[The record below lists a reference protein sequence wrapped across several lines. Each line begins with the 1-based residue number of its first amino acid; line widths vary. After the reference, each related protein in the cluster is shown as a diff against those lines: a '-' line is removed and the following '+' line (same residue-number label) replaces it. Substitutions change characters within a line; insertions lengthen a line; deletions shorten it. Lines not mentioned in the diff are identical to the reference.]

1 MEACDLTISPQGK
14 SQASRL
20 RRFRR
25 KLLLGAGVVFAFGGG
40 LLYGATTATTTADVL
55 TIDSPIVFSHV
66 LAEGLEKAMASL
78 PPAAI
83 APIVFNTLADAD
95 IDGNL
100 DAVDGIDGNLVSFVE
115 TTQPQSVAPAD
126 YYCFP
131 APPDAD
137 SSDSVGQTLLAWG
150 AQLNQGSQSQ
160 ISQWMAHLT
169 AEMEAVR
176 WPQIH
181 QQAQLARV
189 PVIMYHDVLE
199 ETEVFFDI
207 TPTRLNEDFRAIQAK
222 NLTPIS
228 LDQLVNHLRTG
239 VPLPEKPVVLTFDD
253 GYVGHYDYVYQLA
266 KYYNYPVAFSIFTD
280 KVDGNIIGRSTV
292 DWDQVQEM
300 AQDPL
305 VTIVSHSVTHPR
317 DLRELSDEDLRDEL
331 EVAKERLEEKLGISI
346 HYFTY
351 PEGNH
356 DERVVEATEAAGYK
370 AALIMRNDSGRFAGE
385 SEDLLTI
392 ERFGESRFYE
402 VIESA
407 WGGPPLSGFKPAQNF
422 EAPIQ
427 RLEVEIDDIPMTLIS
442 GGQVQTIH
450 ADSRY
455 PLTEIVAESDA
466 IAAVDGTFF
475 SLEFLDSNTMIG
487 PVMSR
492 NTGEFVPGD
501 EGDIYKL
508 KDRPLVLMN
517 PKEVKFLS
525 FDPAQHN
532 TLAGI
537 QQEMPD
543 VTDVFVGAGWLVREQ
558 EPQSARTFRNLFAYE
573 EYRFRAF
580 WGINMEGQPV
590 VGATHAQIDSV
601 GLGELL
607 RQAGFYN
614 AVMLD
619 SGASTSLVYQGES
632 LIGFESRTV
641 PHAVAL
647 VPQAVCGS
655 SQ

>member
-1 MEACDLTISPQGK
+1 MEACDLTISSQAK
-14 SQASRL
+14 SQAMLSRL
-20 RRFRR
+20 LRRRFALGAS
-25 KLLLGAGVVFAFGGG
+25 LLLAFGGG
-40 LLYGATTATTTADVL
+40 LLYGARGSGSGDVRVVSSLAFGDGLTNSLGRAT
-55 TIDSPIVFSHV
+55 
-66 LAEGLEKAMASL
+66 ASL
-78 PPAAI
+78 PSAAI
-83 APIVFNTLADAD
+83 APIVFNTIADTD
-95 IDGNL
+95 LDGE
-100 DAVDGIDGNLVSFVE
+100 LVSFIDTPVD
-115 TTQPQSVAPAD
+115 TLQSPAVSADD

-131 APPDAD
+131 ALPASNSID
-137 SSDSVGQTLLAWG
+137 SLGQTLSAWG
-150 AQLNQGSQSQ
+150 TQANQGSQSQ
-160 ISQWMAHLT
+160 ISQWVAHLN
-169 AEMEAVR
+169 AQLESVR
-176 WPQIH
+176 WPQLH
-181 QQAQLARV
+181 ERAQLARV

-207 TPTRLNEDFRAIQAK
+207 TPSRLNEDFRAIQAK

-266 KYYNYPVAFSIFTD
+266 KYYNYPVALSIFTD

-292 DWDQVQEM
+292 DWEQVEEM

-317 DLRELSDEDLRDEL
+317 DLRELSDAELRYEL
-331 EVAKERLEEKLGISI
+331 EVAKERLEDKLGIPI

-356 DERVVEATEAAGYK
+356 DERVVEATEAAGYR
-370 AALIMRNDSGRFAGE
+370 AGLIMRNDSGKFAGE

-407 WGGPPLSGFKPAQNF
+407 WGGPPLPGVKPALNF

-427 RLEVEIDDIPMTLIS
+427 RLDVEIDDLPMTLIS
-442 GGQVQTIH
+442 GGQPKTIH

-455 PLTEIVAESDA
+455 PLTEIVAQSDA
-466 IAAVDGTFF
+466 VAAVDGTFF
-475 SLEFLDSNTMIG
+475 SLEFLDSNVMIG
-487 PVMSR
+487 PVMGQ
-492 NTGEFVPGD
+492 NTGEFIPGSS
-501 EGDIYKL
+501 GDIYKL
-508 KDRPLVLMN
+508 RGRPLVLMS
-517 PKEVKFLS
+517 PEEVKFIA
-525 FDPAQHN
+525 FDPELHN
-532 TLAGI
+532 TLEGI

-543 VTDVFVGAGWLVREQ
+543 VTDAFVGAGWLVREQ
-558 EPQSARTFRNLFAYE
+558 EPQSARTFKNLFAYE
-573 EYRFRAF
+573 EHRFRAF

-607 RQAGFYN
+607 AKAGFYN

-632 LIGFESRTV
+632 LIVFESRIV
-641 PHAVAL
+641 PHAVVL
-647 VPQAVCGS
+647 VPQGDGCGLP
-655 SQ
+655 Q

>member
-1 MEACDLTISPQGK
+1 MEACDLTIS
-14 SQASRL
+14 SQAKSHASL
-20 RRFRR
+20 FRR
-25 KLLLGAGVVFAFGGG
+25 KGMLSVVLLLAFGGG
-40 LLYGATTATTTADVL
+40 LLYGATGERDQPIAAESSTA
-55 TIDSPIVFSHV
+55 FSHELTNGV
-66 LAEGLEKAMASL
+66 GRVVASL
-78 PPAAI
+78 PSAAI
-83 APIVFNTLADAD
+83 APIVFDALTDED
-95 IDGNL
+95 IETVL
-100 DAVDGIDGNLVSFVE
+100 VDFVE
-115 TTQPQSVAPAD
+115 TTEPQTVTTDD

-131 APPDAD
+131 ALPTDTTD
-137 SSDSVGQTLLAWG
+137 NVGQTLAAWG
-150 AQLNQGSQSQ
+150 SQVNQGSQSQ
-160 ISQWMAHLT
+160 ISQWVAHIT
-169 AEMEAVR
+169 AQLDSVQ
-176 WPQIH
+176 WPQLH
-181 QQAQLARV
+181 ERAQLARV

-207 TPTRLNEDFRAIQAK
+207 TPSRLNEDFRTIQSQ

-228 LDQLVNHLRTG
+228 LDQLVNHLTTG

-266 KYYNYPVAFSIFTD
+266 KYYNYPVALSIFTD
-280 KVDGNIIGRSTV
+280 KVDGNIVGRSTV
-292 DWDQVQEM
+292 NWEQVEEM

-317 DLRELSDEDLRDEL
+317 DLRELSDDDLRYEL
-331 EVAKERLEEKLGISI
+331 ETSKTRLEQRLGIPI
-346 HYFTY
+346 DYFTY

-356 DERVVEATEAAGYK
+356 DERVVEATGAAGYK
-370 AALIMRNDSGRFAGE
+370 AALIMRNDSGQFAGD
-385 SEDLLTI
+385 SADLLTI

-407 WGGPPLSGFKPAQNF
+407 WGGPPLAGVKPALNF
-422 EAPIQ
+422 ETPIQ
-427 RLEVEIDDIPMTLIS
+427 RLDVEIDEIPMTLIS
-442 GGQVQTIH
+442 GGQPQTIH

-455 PLTEIVAESDA
+455 PLADIVAQSKA
-466 IAAVDGTFF
+466 VAAVDGTFF

-487 PVMSR
+487 PVLSQ
-492 NTGEFVPGD
+492 NTGEFIPGS

-508 KDRPLVLMN
+508 KDRPLVLMS
-517 PKEVKFLS
+517 PEEVKFLPFEPS
-525 FDPAQHN
+525 IHN

-537 QQEMPD
+537 QQEMPA
-543 VTDVFVGAGWLVREQ
+543 VTDAFVGAGWLVRDQ
-558 EPQSARTFRNLFAYE
+558 EPQSARTFKNLFAYE
-573 EYRFRAF
+573 EHRFRAF

-607 RQAGFYN
+607 QKAGFHN

-619 SGASTSLVYQGES
+619 SGASTSLVYKGES

-647 VPQAVCGS
+647 VPRGNGCGL
-655 SQ
+655 

>member
-1 MEACDLTISPQGK
+1 MEACDLSVSPKTK
-14 SQASRL
+14 SQALLPRL
-20 RRFRR
+20 LRGRLALGVGLF
-25 KLLLGAGVVFAFGGG
+25 LLAFGSG
-40 LLYGATTATTTADVL
+40 LLYGASAADKDVRTIAQRAFGPDL
-55 TIDSPIVFSHV
+55 T
-66 LAEGLEKAMASL
+66 EGLGRAVASL
-78 PPAAI
+78 PSSAI
-83 APIVFNTLADAD
+83 APIVFNTLSDAELD
-95 IDGNL
+95 IGGDFI
-100 DAVDGIDGNLVSFVE
+100 DFVDTPEPEAVSAG
-115 TTQPQSVAPAD
+115 D
-126 YYCFP
+126 YYCLP
-131 APPDAD
+131 ALPNSDNNLGKTL
-137 SSDSVGQTLLAWG
+137 SSWG
-150 AQLNQGSQSQ
+150 TQVNQGSQSQ
-160 ISQWMAHLT
+160 ASQWMAHISAQLES
-169 AEMEAVR
+169 AR
-176 WPQIH
+176 WPKIH
-181 QQAQLARV
+181 ERAQLARV
-189 PVIMYHDVLE
+189 PVVMYHDVLE
-199 ETEVFFDI
+199 EKEVFFDI
-207 TPTRLNEDFRAIQAK
+207 TPTRLNDDFRALQAQ

-239 VPLPEKPVVLTFDD
+239 VPLPDKPVVLTFDD

-280 KVDGNIIGRSTV
+280 KVDGNIVGRSTV
-292 DWDQVQEM
+292 DWEQVQEM

-317 DLRELSDEDLRDEL
+317 DLRELSDEDLRYEL
-331 EVAKERLEEKLGISI
+331 EAAKARLEKKLDIPI

-370 AALIMRNDSGRFAGE
+370 AGLIMRNDSGKFAGE

-407 WGGPPLSGFKPAQNF
+407 WGGPPLQGAQPALNF
-422 EAPIQ
+422 EAPVQ
-427 RLEVEIDDIPMTLIS
+427 RLEVEIDDIPMTFIS
-442 GGQVQTIH
+442 GGQPQTIH

-455 PLTEIVAESDA
+455 PLTEIVAQSNA
-466 IAAVDGTFF
+466 VAAVDGTFF

-492 NTGEFVPGD
+492 NTGKFIPGGR
-501 EGDIYKL
+501 GDIYKL
-508 KDRPLVLMN
+508 RDRPLVLMS
-517 PKEVKFLS
+517 PDEVKFLS
-525 FDPAQHN
+525 FDPKLHN
-532 TLAGI
+532 SLEGI

-543 VTDVFVGAGWLVREQ
+543 VTDAFVGAGWLVREQ
-558 EPQSARTFRNLFAYE
+558 EPQTARTFKNLFAYE
-573 EYRFRAF
+573 EHRFRAF

-647 VPQAVCGS
+647 VPQGDDSCGINATNPN
-655 SQ
+655 